1 MNPGAIDSHRSEFA
15 VRRDD
20 DADDDVE
27 DDANDG
33 SDEEEP
39 DEPQ

>member
-15 VRRDD
+15 VRHDGD
-20 DADDDVE
+20 EVE
-27 DDANDG
+27 DEANDG